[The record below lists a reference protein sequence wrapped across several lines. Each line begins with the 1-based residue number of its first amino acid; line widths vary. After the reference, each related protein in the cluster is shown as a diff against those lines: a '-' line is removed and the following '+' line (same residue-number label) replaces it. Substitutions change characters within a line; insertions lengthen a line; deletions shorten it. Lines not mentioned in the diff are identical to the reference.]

1 MNEKNGTLKKLYCS
15 YLEEYIKNLTFNKV
29 VYYISICDIEYEIID
44 LLQDFKI
51 EGINV
56 AIVNK
61 REYSKAVEY
70 RNNTTV
76 SKIVLLTPDSV
87 KKIDSL
93 KDFNE
98 YSVFPDVEENKE
110 MFWGIIKTI
119 FCLEDEQIHR
129 VEKFINLIIK
139 EKRISLSQF
148 FKLFE
153 NSIENNKIN
162 IQKLNNNLFMVNCW
176 KSDGSSSTNITNLK
190 KLIRLSDPTE
200 IEKRI
205 SVMSTEELN
214 TKQLRDFTAISKL
227 SFENNYDEL
236 FKKYSFENLPEKFT
250 EKSISPKKTKNKDDD
265 FTEVTKQFKFSYEA
279 YIEET
284 QSIPVFEF
292 EETLL
297 DSSIEQFTNVIEEY
311 EDEFNKIIVK
321 DISIK
326 IQKIINDIKNGIDI
340 HPKSKEGL
348 IKRIEHFEEITSNTY
363 NSIKQRKTYPYLLES
378 FCRSTKDFLNAY
390 INLLSFIATDEN
402 ASYALNK
409 NKIIEDIQSLFI
421 TIDERKLTMSFMHPI
436 AIFFFN
442 CTNAKYNEILPAY
455 KEYDSN
461 AMRILL
467 DGVLNVNTT
476 QFPVNILTY
485 NNKIYVIDESY
496 QKSFAYYEFREKTR
510 LSSESTL
517 DIRIITNSI
526 ERYITEFPYKSEIIV
541 SIVGSPSFK
550 NIGSLNKIIYD
561 AMKFN
566 RSIIRKFRIDIISE
580 NHKEVSKEID
590 DFYNSE
596 NLNNTILFRLVN
608 LKSGSDSR
616 TILDEVLEKSDVV
629 FVFDCDILYKKE
641 ELRKIAV
648 NYTSTLSE
656 IKRVC
661 SNENFLNQT
670 INEDFP
676 IGVLWP
682 TLHNVL
688 LEGENSLSTW
698 SINEVDNSIINL
710 IRSKIE
716 CNNELLVCMLTSN
729 LSIISKI
736 YMKNK
741 FSSSILKSKGKEY
754 LTLTFSAY
762 IINKK
767 LIDDE
772 SKFTCECSLKDV
784 LQSILDDVE
793 IEEFVKDMQYDPKE
807 ILGNL
812 VLKFNYDNDN
822 NKVQATCLYPEDE
835 SESFDEVEYKRIW
848 KFILKYAFGYG
859 NSHSIL
865 LKSLII
871 NYLYISIRSLGDA
884 LLVNHIERYLKFD
897 VDNDV
902 YLEAQ
907 LSHEERPQDNN
918 ITNVR
923 NMLAYLEKYN
933 SVDERFKTGFK
944 YEYDIDELKK
954 LRIQA
959 NKIHIID
966 KKLLS
971 KIDFILK
978 GE

>member
-1 MNEKNGTLKKLYCS
+1 MIEKNNTLIKHYNN
-15 YLEEYIKNLTFNKV
+15 YLKEYIKNLTSNSV
-29 VYYISICDIEYEIID
+29 VYYMSICDIEYEIID

-51 EGINV
+51 EGVKV
-56 AIVNK
+56 AIINK
-61 REYSKAVEY
+61 GEYSKAVEY

-98 YSVFPDVEENKE
+98 YSVFPEVEENKE
-110 MFWGIIKTI
+110 MFWGIIKTV
-119 FCLEDEQIHR
+119 FGLEDEQILK

-139 EKRISLSQF
+139 EKRISLSRF

-162 IQKLNNNLFMVNCW
+162 IEKLNNNLFMVNCW
-176 KSDGSSSTNITNLK
+176 KSDGSFKTNITSLK

-205 SVMSTEELN
+205 SIMSTEELN
-214 TKQLRDFTAISKL
+214 ANQLREFTRIKEL
-227 SFENNYDEL
+227 SFENKYDEL
-236 FKKYSFENLPEKFT
+236 FRKFCFEDLPKKFT
-250 EKSISPKKTKNKDDD
+250 EKSVNPKKNNNKDDD
-265 FTEVTKQFKFSYEA
+265 FAEIVSQFKFSYEA
-279 YIEET
+279 YLEET
-284 QSIPVFEF
+284 QSITIFEF
-292 EETLL
+292 EEIMP
-297 DSSIEQFTNVIEEY
+297 DSIIEQFTNIIEEY
-311 EDEFNKIIVK
+311 ENEFNKIIFK
-321 DISIK
+321 DINSK
-326 IQKIINDIKNGIDI
+326 IQKIINDINNGIDI
-340 HPKSKEGL
+340 HPKAKEDL
-348 IKRIEHFEEITSNTY
+348 LKKIEHFSEVTYRTY
-363 NSIKQRKTYPYLLES
+363 NSIKERKTYPYLLES
-378 FCRSTKDFLNAY
+378 FCRTTKDFLNSY
-390 INLLSFIATDEN
+390 IDLLSFIATDEY
-402 ASYALNK
+402 ASYALNR
-409 NKIIEDIQSLFI
+409 NKIVEDIQSLFI

-436 AIFFFN
+436 AVFFFN
-442 CTNAKYNEILPAY
+442 CTNAKYKEIIPAY

-467 DGVLNVNTT
+467 DGILSVNAT
-476 QFPVNILTY
+476 QFPVNILAN
-485 NNKIYVIDESY
+485 NNKLYIIDESY
-496 QKSFAYYEFREKTR
+496 QKAFAYYEFREKTG

-517 DIRIITNSI
+517 DIRVITNSI
-526 ERYITEFPYKSEIIV
+526 EKYITKFPYKSEIVI

-550 NIGSLNKIIYD
+550 NIGALNKIIYN
-561 AMKFN
+561 AIKSN
-566 RSIIRKFRIDIISE
+566 RSIIRKLRIDIISE
-580 NHKEVSKEID
+580 NHKSVSKEID
-590 DFYNSE
+590 DFYKSE
-596 NLNNTILFRLVN
+596 NLNNTILFSLVN
-608 LKSGSDSR
+608 LKSHSDNR
-616 TILDEVLEKSDVV
+616 TILNEVIEKSDIV
-629 FVFDCDILYKKE
+629 FLFDCDILYKKE
-641 ELRKIAV
+641 ELRKIAI
-648 NYTSTLSE
+648 NYNSTHGE

-670 INEDFP
+670 LNEDFP
-676 IGVLWP
+676 IGILWS

-688 LEGENSLSTW
+688 LEGENSLSKW
-698 SINEVDNSIINL
+698 NINEVDNSIINL

-716 CNNELLVCMLTSN
+716 CNNELMICMLTSN

-736 YMKNK
+736 YMKDK

-762 IINKK
+762 INNKK
-767 LIDDE
+767 LIDAE

-784 LQSILDDVE
+784 LQSVLDDVE

-807 ILGNL
+807 ILENL
-812 VLKFNYDNDN
+812 VLKFNYDTDN
-822 NKVQATCLYPEDE
+822 NKVKATCLYPKDE
-835 SESFDEVEYKRIW
+835 SESFDEAEYKRIW
-848 KFILKYAFGYG
+848 KFILKYAFCYS

-865 LKSLII
+865 LKGLII
-871 NYLYISIRSLGDA
+871 NYLYVSIRSLGDA
-884 LLVNHIERYLKFD
+884 LLVNHIERYLKLD
-897 VDNDV
+897 VDKDV

-907 LSHEERPQDNN
+907 LSNEERSQDNN

-954 LRIQA
+954 IRIQA
-959 NKIHIID
+959 SKIPIID